1 MKKLKNVLY
10 VTSPGCT
17 LSVKNRSICVT
28 TDEGSQTV
36 PVHNLES
43 VVCFGDMKVSTPFMQ
58 FCSNNGVKL
67 VFLSC
72 YGRYYGTFNGLQT
85 GSVFLRREQY
95 KRFDDPDIRMNIAGD
110 IISAKIRNSVRVLM
124 KNTHSNNRVKTV
136 IEEMMELHDRIKFVS
151 DIDALRGIE
160 GAAAEKYFSV
170 FDEMIDADDDCMKFV
185 RRSRRPVENN
195 VNALLSYCYTL
206 LKTDITAAAESVG
219 LDIQVG
225 VMHTLDYGKPSL
237 VLDMMEEF
245 RAPLCDRFVLS
256 LINRKQVTKDDFTK
270 DDDGNII
277 LSDKCRRTVI
287 SEWQT
292 RKKTEVYVEE
302 VNEKIEIGLIPFVQ
316 AMMISEYLRNERESY
331 RPFIW
336 R

>member
-28 TDEGSQTV
+28 TDEGSQNV

-95 KRFDDPDIRMNIAGD
+95 KRFDDPDIRLSIAGD

-124 KNTHSNNRVKTV
+124 KNTHSNDRVKTV
-136 IEEMMELHDRIKFVS
+136 IEE
-151 DIDALRGIE
+151 
-160 GAAAEKYFSV
+160 
-170 FDEMIDADDDCMKFV
+170 
-185 RRSRRPVENN
+185 
-195 VNALLSYCYTL
+195 
-206 LKTDITAAAESVG
+206 
-219 LDIQVG
+219 
-225 VMHTLDYGKPSL
+225 
-237 VLDMMEEF
+237 MMEEF

-331 RPFIW
+331 KPFIW